1 MNLWNAAV
9 NSWDL
14 LLILAALAVVVW
26 SEYR

>member
-14 LLILAALAVVVW
+14 LLILVALAVVVW